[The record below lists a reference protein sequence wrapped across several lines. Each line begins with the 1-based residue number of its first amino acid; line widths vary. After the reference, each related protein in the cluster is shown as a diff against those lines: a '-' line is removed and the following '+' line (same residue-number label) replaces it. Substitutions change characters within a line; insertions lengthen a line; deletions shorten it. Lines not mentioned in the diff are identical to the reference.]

1 MPQQSIRLGWR
12 EWVALPMLGI
22 PAIRA
27 KIDTGARTSALHV
40 DAQWRYVEGGVP
52 WVGFRLT
59 PGVAHHAA
67 IESAAQ
73 VLEERVVRDSGGQR
87 TQRVFLRTQ
96 LQLAGCQREIEIN
109 LTDRAGMLFPMLLG
123 RTAVAGM
130 FMVDPAVSFLHGRR
144 RKPPGQP
151 ST

>member
-1 MPQQSIRLGWR
+1 MPHQSILLGWR
-12 EWVALPMLGI
+12 EWVALPQLGI

-27 KIDTGARTSALHV
+27 KVDTGARTSALHV
-40 DAQWRYVEGGVP
+40 DAQWRFVEGGAP

-59 PGVAHHAA
+59 PGVPGHDV

-73 VLEERVVRDSGGQR
+73 VQDERVVRDSGGRR
-87 TQRVFLRTQ
+87 TTRVFLRTQ
-96 LQLAGCQREIEIN
+96 LDLAGCQREIDIN

-130 FMVDPAVSFLHGRR
+130 FTVDPAVSFLHGRR
-144 RKPPGQP
+144 RKPK
-151 ST
+151 